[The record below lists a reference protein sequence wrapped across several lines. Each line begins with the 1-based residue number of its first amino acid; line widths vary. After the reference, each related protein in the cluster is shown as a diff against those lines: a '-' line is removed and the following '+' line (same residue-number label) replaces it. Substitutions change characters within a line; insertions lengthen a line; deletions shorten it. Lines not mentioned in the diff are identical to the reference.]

1 MRKVSGLCAG
11 LLAVALA
18 TPAMAQDGYNKYSY
32 RPIHES
38 DIMWKKTVWRTIDLR
53 ELQNEP
59 FYSENREITQVI
71 IDAALRG
78 DVQAYHN
85 DSLEEGKPLT
95 IEELQK
101 RLIVPGTGST
111 FSYDDPLAGDPAA
124 GEDPYASDPYYD
136 DPYYDDP
143 YATEGDD
150 PALDDPFAEFD
161 GGTDMTITMG
171 PKDLYLLNI
180 KEDVIFDKQRSRVYY
195 DIQALSIIF
204 PMDHPDN
211 IEGKEVEVASFKFVE
226 LADKLFATHPDA
238 IWYNPYNETE
248 HRTLLDAFELRL
260 FASHITRVSNPR
272 NRWLADY
279 FPGDPQR
286 GVMASQWKE
295 FELMEFEHNLWEF

>member
-1 MRKVSGLCAG
+1 MRKVSVLCAG
-11 LLAVALA
+11 LLAAA
-18 TPAMAQDGYNKYSY
+18 FAAPAVAQDGYNKYSY

-59 FYSENREITQVI
+59 FYAENREVTQLI

-85 DSLEEGKPLT
+85 DSLEEGKPIT

-111 FSYDDPLAGDPAA
+111 FSYDDPVDGGGDDPY
-124 GEDPYASDPYYD
+124 GDDPYADDPYA

-150 PALDDPFAEFD
+150 ADLDDPFGDID
-161 GGTDMTITMG
+161 GGADLTATMG

-180 KEDVIFDKQRSRVYY
+180 KEDIIFDKQRSRIYY
-195 DIQALSIIF
+195 DIHALSIIF

-211 IEGKEVEVASFKFVE
+211 IEGKEVEVASFKFKEV
-226 LADKLFATHPDA
+226 ADKLLSVHPDA
-238 IWYNPYNETE
+238 MWYNPYNDSE
-248 HRTLLDAFELRL
+248 HRTMLDAFELRL
-260 FASHITRVSNPR
+260 FGSPTACSRSAT
-272 NRWLADY
+272 AT
-279 FPGDPQR
+279 PG
-286 GVMASQWKE
+286 
-295 FELMEFEHNLWEF
+295 